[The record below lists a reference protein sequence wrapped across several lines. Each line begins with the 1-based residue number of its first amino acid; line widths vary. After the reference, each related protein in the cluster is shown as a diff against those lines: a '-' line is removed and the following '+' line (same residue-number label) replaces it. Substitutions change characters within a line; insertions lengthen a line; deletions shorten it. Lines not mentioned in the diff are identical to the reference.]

1 MLIRMVKLFALL
13 LVFSVAAPPDSNG
26 QKFRRNPEKIIQK
39 EDRNGD
45 NKLSRRE
52 FRGNPSRF
60 DDIDKDGDGYL
71 TAAEFKVFFAARR
84 GGRGGGRGDRGAGD
98 GKAWSSPVKMA
109 GYSGR
114 IINTHAQYDQTIET
128 DEIVAI
134 LKRATVSKV
143 IISGR
148 ARRFNED
155 ILAAAEKYP
164 GLIFASA
171 RTKFRFY
178 LEGHEKWGDY
188 LGDVARNPKFIG
200 MQELLLYHAEKISPR
215 GRKLAPEM
223 IVGTDSRQMQDAV
236 SVSLDRK
243 WPVVLHYEFAVL
255 SADRKKRLMS
265 DLETLLRKHPGHAF
279 TLMHMGLLRIGEVKR
294 LIASHKNIYFHLSMA
309 ANVYRETG
317 FPWTFM
323 FKESGAV
330 GELRADWKDILA
342 AHADR
347 FLFAMDDVFSNQW
360 RRRSVRDIQE
370 WRAALATMPK
380 QAADLIAHKNAERLW
395 PGLIRQ

>member
-1 MLIRMVKLFALL
+1 M
-13 LVFSVAAPPDSNG
+13 
-26 QKFRRNPEKIIQK
+26 
-39 EDRNGD
+39 
-45 NKLSRRE
+45 
-52 FRGNPSRF
+52 
-60 DDIDKDGDGYL
+60 
-71 TAAEFKVFFAARR
+71 
-84 GGRGGGRGDRGAGD
+84 GGGWTGSG
-98 GKAWSSPVKMA
+98 PVKMA

-134 LKRATVSKV
+134 LKKATISKV

-155 ILAAAEKYP
+155 ILAAAKKYP

-188 LGDVARNPKFIG
+188 LGNVARNPKFIG

-223 IVGTDSRQMQDAV
+223 VVGTDSRQIQDAV

-255 SADRKKRLMS
+255 SADRKKRFMN

-279 TLMHMGLLRIGEVKR
+279 SLMHMGLLRIGEVKR
-294 LIASHKNIYFHLSMA
+294 LIETHKNVYFHLSMA

-323 FKESGAV
+323 FKENGAV
-330 GELRADWKDILA
+330 GELRADWKDILT
-342 AHADR
+342 AHPNR
-347 FLFAMDDVFSNQW
+347 FLYAMDGVFSIQW
-360 RRRSVRDIQE
+360 RRRSVRDIME
-370 WRAALATMPK
+370 WRVALGSMPK
-380 QAADLIAHKNAERLW
+380 EAADLIAHKNAERLW